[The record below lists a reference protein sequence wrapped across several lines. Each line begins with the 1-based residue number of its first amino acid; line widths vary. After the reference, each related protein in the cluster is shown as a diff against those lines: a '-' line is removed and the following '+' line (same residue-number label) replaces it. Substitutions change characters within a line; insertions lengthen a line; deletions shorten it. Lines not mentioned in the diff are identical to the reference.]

1 MVKSP
6 SGNSLSSSCVHC
18 SFSLVLKL
26 CESLLNTWVVM
37 LAFRKKKACAIRWSI
52 WWTLD
57 SLVDY
62 ECVVQE
68 LLNRAV
74 AWTILPYCLK
84 FAYVKTTDYSDLF
97 STDPI
102 IADQIISY
110 LMEFCWNLREKQSWK
125 VLSIDL
131 SNNNH
136 ATDESTY
143 FALCYC

>member
-1 MVKSP
+1 MEHLVNFRQFGWVRMRGSRIVELCGRVKV
-6 SGNSLSSSCVHC
+6 NDLT
-18 SFSLVLKL
+18 
-26 CESLLNTWVVM
+26 LLPKV
-37 LAFRKKKACAIRWSI
+37 R
-52 WWTLD
+52 
-57 SLVDY
+57 
-62 ECVVQE
+62 
-68 LLNRAV
+68 LN
-74 AWTILPYCLK
+74 
-84 FAYVKTTDYSDLF
+84 VKTTDYSDLF

-125 VLSIDL
+125 ILSIDL